1 MDDQDYIEFD
11 QYLLGELATE
21 ELIAFEARLK
31 SEPAFE
37 KEFRLYK
44 EVHAHLQHTLENE
57 TETNA
62 FKENLK
68 NISNTH
74 FNKTE
79 ALAETLKKSKVFRLG
94 QLAIAASVVLFIGVF
109 AFNQFSNPTYSD
121 YNTHDPMTVVRGAGD
136 IEDLIVATKA
146 FNNEEYIKANALLE
160 KALEKNSENKELQLY
175 YAITHLE
182 LDNFK
187 AADALLTNLAQGN
200 SAYKY
205 KATWYAALSQLKQ
218 KNTAASITLLK
229 QIPEDAD
236 DYKQAKKLLN
246 KLE

>member
-11 QYLLGELATE
+11 QYLQGELAVE
-21 ELIAFEARLK
+21 ELIAFEARLRN
-31 SEPAFE
+31 EPAFE

-44 EVHAHLQHTLENE
+44 EVHAHLQYKFENE

-62 FKENLK
+62 FKENLGH
-68 NISNTH
+68 ISSTH
-74 FNKTE
+74 FNKTK
-79 ALAETLKKSKVFRLG
+79 ALEETPKKSKVFRLG
-94 QLAIAASVVLFIGVF
+94 QLAIAASVVIFIGVF
-109 AFNQFSNPTYSD
+109 AFNQFSNPAYSD
-121 YNTHDPMTVVRGAGD
+121 YNSHDPMTVVRGVDD
-136 IEDLIVATKA
+136 IENLIVATKA
-146 FNNEEYIKANALLE
+146 FNKEDYIKANALLGM
-160 KALEKNSENKELQLY
+160 AHEKNSENKELQLY

-218 KNTAASITLLK
+218 KNTPASIALLK
-229 QIPEDAD
+229 QIPEHAD

>member
-1 MDDQDYIEFD
+1 MDDQDYIVFD
-11 QYLLGELATE
+11 QYLLGELSSE
-21 ELIAFEARLK
+21 EIMAFEARLK
-31 SEPAFE
+31 SDPAFE
-37 KEFRLYK
+37 KEFRIYK

-79 ALAETLKKSKVFRLG
+79 TLSETPKKSKVFRLG
-94 QLAIAASVVLFIGVF
+94 QLAIAASVAILLGVF
-109 AFNQFSNPTYSD
+109 IFNQFSNPVYSD
-121 YNTHDPMTVVRGAGD
+121 YNTHEPMTVIRGASGM
-136 IEDLIVATKA
+136 EEVMEATKA
-146 FNNEEYIKANALLE
+146 FNKGDYVKANDLL
-160 KALEKNSENKELQLY
+160 KLVLGKDPENKELQLY

-187 AADALLTNLAQGN
+187 AADALLTNLAQGD

-218 KNTAASITLLK
+218 KNTAASIALLK
-229 QIPEDAD
+229 QIPEHAD
-236 DYKQAKKLLN
+236 DYKQVKKLLN